1 VYASGA
7 IRKTNKKAY
16 YYLVKDGV
24 SNITKGYGFW
34 TMTPGDFRNSSAS
47 VFYVDGIGKGGSL
60 VAYPGGL
67 DQNNF
72 GVSSAYLFVRPV
84 ISLKKEVLVNSGD
97 GSGNNPYE
105 VALP

>member
-1 VYASGA
+1 MAKEKVLL
-7 IRKTNKKAY
+7 AY
-16 YYLVKDGV
+16 
-24 SNITKGYGFW
+24 S
-34 TMTPGDFRNSSAS
+34 
-47 VFYVDGIGKGGSL
+47 
-60 VAYPGGL
+60 GGL

-72 GVSSAYLFVRPV
+72 RVSSAYLFVRPV